1 MSMVATYTAISA
13 RSTFRNTRFIL
24 FTLALPLIMYLLFN
38 GLYGNQTETGSSIS
52 VSQYLMVSMAT
63 YGGMGAAIN
72 AGARIAIER
81 QTGWNRQLR
90 LSALTPRGYM
100 ISKSV
105 VSLLVALPAIV
116 LVFLAGVTIGHVR
129 MPARIWLEAGLGV
142 WVALIPFAVI
152 GLAIGFLG
160 TVDSVQPLT
169 VLVYMGMAILG
180 GLWFP
185 VDQLSSFLQGLAKV
199 LPSYWTA
206 EIGRDI
212 LGGNTIPIQGVAVLL
227 AWTLAL
233 AALGALAYRRSGR
246 KG

>member
-24 FTLALPLIMYLLFN
+24 FTLALPLVMYLLFN
-38 GLYGNQTETGSSIS
+38 GLYGNQTETGSAIS
-52 VSQYLMVSMAT
+52 VSEYLMVSMAT

-100 ISKSV
+100 FSKSI

-129 MPARIWLEAGLGV
+129 MPAMTWLEAGVGV
-142 WVALIPFAVI
+142 WLALIPFAVI
-152 GLAIGFLG
+152 GLALGFLG
-160 TVDSVQPLT
+160 TVESVQPLT

-206 EIGRDI
+206 EVGRDV
-212 LGGNTIPIQGVAVLL
+212 LAGQAVPVQGVAVLA

-246 KG
+246 KS